1 MLKLGEK
8 IKSLRKQR
16 NISQESFAKHLGIS
30 YQAVSK
36 WETGSTMPDITL
48 IPAIASFFGISTDEL
63 FDYNL
68 YMVEKNVES
77 IVVECGRFYRTDK
90 SKSEQI
96 LRDGLKQYPGNEIL
110 LNCLIGVIPIPERSR
125 EVIELCKSLIEC
137 THRDEIKYDS
147 YRILAEAYKSI
158 GEYSL
163 AKEAIECIPEI
174 YFSKLSV
181 AADLLEDSDM
191 FEAAQSHKRIAF
203 CDVVHMYERLADY
216 YEKQG
221 DNSRASLQLKII
233 MNLILAVKEDCYHPT
248 YSNTLYELHKNKI
261 SELTEKIESLNI
273 SL

>member
-8 IKSLRKQR
+8 IKNFRKQK
-16 NISQESFAKHLGIS
+16 NISQESLAKHLGIS
-30 YQAVSK
+30 YQASSK
-36 WETGSTMPDITL
+36 WETGSAMPDITL
-48 IPAIASFFGISTDEL
+48 IPAIASFFGISIDEL

-68 YMVEKNVES
+68 YKIEKNVEQ
-77 IVVECGRFYRTDK
+77 IVAECGRFFSTNK

-96 LRDGLKQYPGNEIL
+96 LRNGLKKYPGNEIL
-110 LNCLIGVIPIPERSR
+110 LNCLIGVIPIPERSS
-125 EVIELCKSLIEC
+125 EVICLCKSLIEC

-181 AADLLEDSDM
+181 AADLLEGDDM

-203 CDVVHMYERLADY
+203 HDVVHMYERLADY

-221 DNSRASLQLKII
+221 NNTQAVLYLKVMIS
-233 MNLILAVKEDCYHPT
+233 LILAVKEDNHNLT
-248 YSNTLYELHKNKI
+248 HSNSLYELHENKI
-261 SELTEKIESLNI
+261 NEIISKIKSL
-273 SL
+273 